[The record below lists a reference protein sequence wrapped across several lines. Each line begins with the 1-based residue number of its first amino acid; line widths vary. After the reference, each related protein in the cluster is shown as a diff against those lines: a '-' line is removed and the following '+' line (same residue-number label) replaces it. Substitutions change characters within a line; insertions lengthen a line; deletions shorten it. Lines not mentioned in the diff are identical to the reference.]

1 MPISMS
7 RLESG
12 QYYLI
17 RLKTEYSSSM
27 TSYIGT
33 FVGLIPYEKSKEP
46 KFRGTGFIT
55 PIYDEGHDVAYFTH
69 VVSVPSFQ
77 KINLKVCG
85 TAYEF
90 LEIPPYYI
98 RPYEDYLSRQ
108 PSRNPRPT
116 YSITRTSRS
125 PDTSNLTSYTKITTY
140 GNLKKNKKGT
150 RKKQRKR

>member
-17 RLKTEYSSSM
+17 KLKTEYSSAM

-46 KFRGTGFIT
+46 KFQGTGFIT

-69 VVSVPSFQ
+69 VASVPSFE

-90 LEIPPYYI
+90 LEVPHYYI
-98 RPYEDYLSRQ
+98 RQYEDYLRKQ
-108 PSRNPRPT
+108 RPT

-125 PDTSNLTSYTKITTY
+125 PDSSNLTSYTKITTY
-140 GNLKKNKKGT
+140 GNLKKKNKKGT
-150 RKKQRKR
+150 RKRQRKR